1 MAFTYPFCYKPIPEI
16 VRAAKELMRKIALEA
31 ELDGIFS
38 EGKMLGV
45 LMVREKDSAED
56 GGERSVGAG
65 DEAAGVAH
73 AASERT
79 EGEDIKERSVGAG
92 DEAVGVAHAASER
105 TDDGE
110 DGGEKRVR
118 FLYGFSGL
126 AGGRSVIEG
135 FVPPIFDL
143 NAPGSVYRAR
153 EAEISALSRRIR
165 ELDGRGD
172 TDAAVQP
179 RESRS
184 EESITQLKAKRRAMS
199 IELQDWLF
207 GQYRVL
213 NARGQWS
220 SIREIFRRRG
230 IMPPGGT
237 GDCAAPK
244 LLQYA
249 YLHNLQP
256 LALGEFWYGAPPLR
270 ELRLQG
276 CFYPACTGKCGPL
289 LEYMMQGLEVEPNP
303 LERDDSEF
311 TSQLVIYADADIV
324 VANKPA
330 GMLSVPGRTASNSL
344 LTLLRRRFGED
355 LQSCHRLDMDT
366 SGVMVFARG
375 LRNKTLIEKQFAEHS
390 AKKTYVARLMGLPER
405 PLSLPK
411 CRGSRMEDQNAS
423 TGLEACGHF
432 DKLDDRKE
440 ELNDRN
446 DKLIDS
452 IPDSGRI
459 ELPLIADWDD
469 RPRQMVDYEDGKT
482 AVTEYVVIG
491 RRPNGE
497 IDVRF
502 TPLTGR
508 THQLR
513 VSAAHP
519 SGLGRPIKGDRL
531 YGAHPDVPAS
541 RLYLHAESLSFRHP
555 ATGEQLCFTT
565 PAEFPQE

>member
-1 MAFTYPFCYKPIPEI
+1 MAFTYPFCYKPIPE
-16 VRAAKELMRKIALEA
+16 VVKAAKELMRKIGADA
-31 ELDGIFS
+31 ELDSIFS

-45 LMVREKDSAED
+45 LMVREKDSAD
-56 GGERSVGAG
+56 GGGTGSAERSAELGG
-65 DEAAGVAH
+65 KAAECG
-73 AASERT
+73 
-79 EGEDIKERSVGAG
+79 GEDA
-92 DEAVGVAHAASER
+92 
-105 TDDGE
+105 
-110 DGGEKRVR
+110 RVR

-126 AGGRSVIEG
+126 AGGRSVIDG

-153 EAEISALSRRIR
+153 EAEIIALSRRIR
-165 ELDGRGD
+165 ELEDGDAGVKAASGAQECEGAKTAAGAQERGGGENI
-172 TDAAVQP
+172 A
-179 RESRS
+179 
-184 EESITQLKAKRRAMS
+184 QLKARRHAMS

-207 GQYRVL
+207 EQYRVL
-213 NARGQWS
+213 NALGQWS
-220 SIREIFRRRG
+220 SIREIFLRRG

-256 LALGEFWYGAPPLR
+256 LALGEFWYGSPPLR
-270 ELRLQG
+270 QLRLHG

-303 LERDDSEF
+303 LERDDSSF
-311 TSQLVIYADADIV
+311 SSQLVIYSDADIV

-375 LRNKTLIEKQFAEHS
+375 VRNKSLIEKQFAEHS
-390 AKKTYVARLMGLPER
+390 AKKTYVARLMAPPSDARVDGRIP
-405 PLSLPK
+405 
-411 CRGSRMEDQNAS
+411 D
-423 TGLEACGHF
+423 
-432 DKLDDRKE
+432 
-440 ELNDRN
+440 
-446 DKLIDS
+446 

-459 ELPLIADWDD
+459 ELPLITDWDE

-482 AVTEYVVIG
+482 AVTEYIVTG

-497 IDVRF
+497 TDVCF

-513 VSAAHP
+513 VHAAHP
-519 SGLGRPIKGDRL
+519 AGLGRPIKGDRL
-531 YGAHPDVPAS
+531 YGAHPEVPAS
-541 RLYLHAESLSFRHP
+541 RLYLHAESLTFRHP
-555 ATGEQLCFTT
+555 VTGEQLSFTV
-565 PAEFPQE
+565 PAEFSQE

>member
-1 MAFTYPFCYKPIPEI
+1 MAFTYPFCYKPIPE
-16 VRAAKELMRKIALEA
+16 VVKAAKELMRKIGADA
-31 ELDGIFS
+31 ELDSIFS

-45 LMVREKDSAED
+45 LMVREKDSAD
-56 GGERSVGAG
+56 GGETGSAERSAELGG
-65 DEAAGVAH
+65 KAAECG
-73 AASERT
+73 
-79 EGEDIKERSVGAG
+79 GEDA
-92 DEAVGVAHAASER
+92 
-105 TDDGE
+105 
-110 DGGEKRVR
+110 RVR

-126 AGGRSVIEG
+126 AGGRSVIDG

-153 EAEISALSRRIR
+153 EAEIVALSRRIR
-165 ELDGRGD
+165 ELEDGDAGVKAASGAQECEGAKTAAGPQERGGG
-172 TDAAVQP
+172 
-179 RESRS
+179 
-184 EESITQLKAKRRAMS
+184 ESIAQLKARRHAMS

-207 GQYRVL
+207 EQYRVL
-213 NARGQWS
+213 NALGQWS
-220 SIREIFRRRG
+220 SIREIFLRRG

-256 LALGEFWYGAPPLR
+256 LALGEFWYGSPPLR
-270 ELRLQG
+270 QLRLHG

-303 LERDDSEF
+303 LERDDSRF
-311 TSQLVIYADADIV
+311 SSQLVIYADADIV

-375 LRNKTLIEKQFAEHS
+375 VRNKSLIEKQFAEHS
-390 AKKTYVARLMGLPER
+390 AKKTYVARLMAPPSDARVDGRIP
-405 PLSLPK
+405 
-411 CRGSRMEDQNAS
+411 D
-423 TGLEACGHF
+423 
-432 DKLDDRKE
+432 
-440 ELNDRN
+440 
-446 DKLIDS
+446 

-459 ELPLIADWDD
+459 ELPLITDWDE

-513 VSAAHP
+513 VHAAHP
-519 SGLGRPIKGDRL
+519 AGLGRPIKGDRL
-531 YGAHPDVPAS
+531 YGAHPEVPAS
-541 RLYLHAESLSFRHP
+541 RLYLHAESLTFRHP
-555 ATGEQLCFTT
+555 ATGEQLSFTV
-565 PAEFPQE
+565 PAEFPVE

>member
-16 VRAAKELMRKIALEA
+16 VSAAKGLMRKIASEPG
-31 ELDGIFS
+31 LDEIFS

-45 LMVREKDSAED
+45 LMVAEKDEN
-56 GGERSVGAG
+56 G
-65 DEAAGVAH
+65 AAGGQQ
-73 AASERT
+73 SGGSGM
-79 EGEDIKERSVGAG
+79 GEVSSGQESDGSGEQAG
-92 DEAVGVAHAASER
+92 GKV
-105 TDDGE
+105 
-110 DGGEKRVR
+110 K
-118 FLYGFSGL
+118 FLYAFSGL
-126 AGGRSVIEG
+126 AGGRSIIEG

-143 NAPGSVYRAR
+143 NAPSSEYRAR
-153 EAEISALSRRIR
+153 EAEISALNRRIR
-165 ELDGRGD
+165 ELESGAPTQVEEQGHFDKLNDRIAKVPEVGFVEKNTGL
-172 TDAAVQP
+172 A
-179 RESRS
+179 ESRKKEILTS
-184 EESITQLKAKRRAMS
+184 LKTQRRELSIA
-199 IELQDWLF
+199 LQDWLF
-207 GQYRVL
+207 RQYRVL
-213 NARGQWS
+213 NVRGEWS
-220 SIREIFRRRG
+220 SIREIFERRG

-256 LALGEFWYGAPPLR
+256 LALGEFWYGTPPLR

-289 LEYMMQGLEVEPNP
+289 LEYMMQGLDVEPNP

-311 TSQLVIYADADIV
+311 TAQLVIYSDDDIV

-375 LRNKTLIEKQFAEHS
+375 LRNKSLIEKQFAEHS
-390 AKKTYVARLMGLPER
+390 AQKTYVARLINLPAA
-405 PLSLPK
+405 
-411 CRGSRMEDQNAS
+411 DAANA
-423 TGLEACGHF
+423 GVDA
-432 DKLDDRKE
+432 
-440 ELNDRN
+440 
-446 DKLIDS
+446 
-452 IPDSGRI
+452 GRI
-459 ELPLIADWDD
+459 ELPLIVDWDD
-469 RPRQMVDYEDGKT
+469 RPRQMIDYEDGKE
-482 AVTEYVVIG
+482 AVTDYVVIG

-502 TPLTGR
+502 TPRTGR

-513 VSAAHP
+513 VHAAHP
-519 SGLGRPIKGDRL
+519 AGLGRPIKGDRL
-531 YGAHPDVPAS
+531 YGAHPDSPAS

-555 ATGEQLCFTT
+555 ATGEELTFTV
-565 PAEFPQE
+565 PAEFPEE

>member
-16 VRAAKELMRKIALEA
+16 VKAAKELMRKIGADA
-31 ELDGIFS
+31 ELAGIFS

-45 LMVREKDSAED
+45 LMVREKDSA
-56 GGERSVGAG
+56 GGGGAGSAERSAGLSGEASECGAG
-65 DEAAGVAH
+65 
-73 AASERT
+73 
-79 EGEDIKERSVGAG
+79 
-92 DEAVGVAHAASER
+92 
-105 TDDGE
+105 
-110 DGGEKRVR
+110 GGNVECGKDTRVR

-126 AGGRSVIEG
+126 AGGRSVIDG

-153 EAEISALSRRIR
+153 EAEIVALSRRIR
-165 ELDGRGD
+165 ELEGCGGGESI
-172 TDAAVQP
+172 AQP
-179 RESRS
+179 QECGGAKTPAGPQECGG
-184 EESITQLKAKRRAMS
+184 EESIAQLKARRHAMS

-207 GQYRVL
+207 EQYRVL
-213 NARGQWS
+213 NALGQWS

-256 LALGEFWYGAPPLR
+256 LALGEFWYGSPPLR
-270 ELRLQG
+270 QLRLHG

-289 LEYMMQGLEVEPNP
+289 LEYMMQGIEVEPNP
-303 LERDDSEF
+303 LERDDSGF
-311 TSQLVIYADADIV
+311 SPQLVIYSDADIV

-366 SGVMVFARG
+366 SGVMVFAWG
-375 LRNKTLIEKQFAEHS
+375 VRNKSLIEKQFAEHS
-390 AKKTYVARLMGLPER
+390 AKKTYVARLMAPPSDARASCSER
-405 PLSLPK
+405 CLAAASAA
-411 CRGSRMEDQNAS
+411 NA
-423 TGLEACGHF
+423 GVDG
-432 DKLDDRKE
+432 R
-440 ELNDRN
+440 
-446 DKLIDS
+446 

-459 ELPLIADWDD
+459 ELPLITEWDE
-469 RPRQMVDYEDGKT
+469 RPRQMVDHEDGKT

-513 VSAAHP
+513 VHAAHP
-519 SGLGRPIKGDRL
+519 AGFGRPIKGDRL
-531 YGAHPDVPAS
+531 YGAHPEVPAS
-541 RLYLHAESLSFRHP
+541 RLYLHAESLTFRHP
-555 ATGEQLCFTT
+555 ATGEQLSFTV
-565 PAEFPQE
+565 PVEFPQE

>member
-16 VRAAKELMRKIALEA
+16 VKAAKELMRKIGADA
-31 ELDGIFS
+31 ELDNIFS

-45 LMVREKDSAED
+45 LMVREKDSLGGCEAGSAERSAGLSGGGAGSAERGAEL
-56 GGERSVGAG
+56 GGE
-65 DEAAGVAH
+65 AAECG
-73 AASERT
+73 
-79 EGEDIKERSVGAG
+79 GEDA
-92 DEAVGVAHAASER
+92 
-105 TDDGE
+105 
-110 DGGEKRVR
+110 RVR

-126 AGGRSVIEG
+126 AGGRSVIDG

-153 EAEISALSRRIR
+153 EAEIVALSRRIR
-165 ELDGRGD
+165 ELEDGGAGVK
-172 TDAAVQP
+172 AASERLQECEGTKTAAWAEECEGAKTAAGAQ
-179 RESRS
+179 ES
-184 EESITQLKAKRRAMS
+184 EGGESIAQLKARRHAMS

-207 GQYRVL
+207 EQYRVL
-213 NARGQWS
+213 NALGQWS

-256 LALGEFWYGAPPLR
+256 LALGEFWYGSPPLR
-270 ELRLQG
+270 QLRLHG

-289 LEYMMQGLEVEPNP
+289 LEYMMQGLDVEPNP
-303 LERDDSEF
+303 LERDDSSF
-311 TSQLVIYADADIV
+311 SSQLVIYADADIV

-375 LRNKTLIEKQFAEHS
+375 VRNKSLIEKQFAEHG
-390 AKKTYVARLMGLPER
+390 AKKTYVARLMAPPSDARASCSER
-405 PLSLPK
+405 CLAGASGAE
-411 CRGSRMEDQNAS
+411 RSGAAASASNA
-423 TGLEACGHF
+423 EADG
-432 DKLDDRKE
+432 R
-440 ELNDRN
+440 
-446 DKLIDS
+446 

-459 ELPLIADWDD
+459 ELPLITDWDE

-482 AVTEYVVIG
+482 AVTEYIVIG

-513 VSAAHP
+513 VHAAHP
-519 SGLGRPIKGDRL
+519 AGLGRPIKGDRL
-531 YGAHPDVPAS
+531 YGAHPEVPAS
-541 RLYLHAESLSFRHP
+541 RLYLHAESLTFRHP
-555 ATGEQLCFTT
+555 ATGEQLSFTV
-565 PAEFPQE
+565 PAEFPME

>member
-16 VRAAKELMRKIALEA
+16 VSAAKELMRKIASEP
-31 ELDGIFS
+31 ELDEIFS

-45 LMVREKDSAED
+45 LMVAEKSENGAAGGQQSGGSGM
-56 GGERSVGAG
+56 GGEVTSGQQDGRSSEQAG
-65 DEAAGVAH
+65 GKV
-73 AASERT
+73 
-79 EGEDIKERSVGAG
+79 K
-92 DEAVGVAHAASER
+92 
-105 TDDGE
+105 
-110 DGGEKRVR
+110 
-118 FLYGFSGL
+118 FLYAFSGL
-126 AGGRSVIEG
+126 AGGRSIIEG

-143 NAPGSVYRAR
+143 NAPGSEYRAR
-153 EAEISALSRRIR
+153 EAEISELNRRIR
-165 ELDGRGD
+165 ELEG
-172 TDAAVQP
+172 A
-179 RESRS
+179 ESKIRD
-184 EESITQLKAKRRAMS
+184 IKIKRRELS
-199 IELQDWLF
+199 ISLQDWLF
-207 GQYRVL
+207 RQYRVL
-213 NARGQWS
+213 NARGEWS
-220 SIREIFRRRG
+220 SIREIFERRG

-249 YLHNLQP
+249 YLHKLQP

-289 LEYMMQGLEVEPNP
+289 LEYMMQGLDVEPNP

-311 TSQLVIYADADIV
+311 TAQLVIYADDDIV

-375 LRNKTLIEKQFAEHS
+375 LCNKSLIEKQFAEHS
-390 AKKTYVARLMGLPER
+390 ARKTYVARLI
-405 PLSLPK
+405 SLPAA
-411 CRGSRMEDQNAS
+411 DAANA
-423 TGLEACGHF
+423 GVDA
-432 DKLDDRKE
+432 
-440 ELNDRN
+440 
-446 DKLIDS
+446 
-452 IPDSGRI
+452 GRI
-459 ELPLIADWDD
+459 ELPLIVDWDD
-469 RPRQMVDYEDGKT
+469 RPRQMIDYEDGKE
-482 AVTEYVVIG
+482 AVTDYVVIG

-502 TPLTGR
+502 TPRTGR

-513 VSAAHP
+513 VHAAHP
-519 SGLGRPIKGDRL
+519 AGLGRPIKGDRL
-531 YGAHPDVPAS
+531 YGAHPDSPAS

-555 ATGEQLCFTT
+555 ATGEELTFTV
-565 PAEFPQE
+565 PAAFPEE

>member
-16 VRAAKELMRKIALEA
+16 VSAAKELMQKIASEP
-31 ELDGIFS
+31 ELDEIFS

-45 LMVREKDSAED
+45 LMVREKE
-56 GGERSVGAG
+56 EN
-65 DEAAGVAH
+65 GVADWQ
-73 AASERT
+73 EV
-79 EGEDIKERSVGAG
+79 K
-92 DEAVGVAHAASER
+92 
-105 TDDGE
+105 
-110 DGGEKRVR
+110 

-126 AGGRSVIEG
+126 AGGRSIIEG

-143 NAPGSVYRAR
+143 NAPGCEYRAR
-153 EAEISALSRRIR
+153 EAEISALNRRIR
-165 ELDGRGD
+165 EL
-172 TDAAVQP
+172 
-179 RESRS
+179 ESDDCATAS
-184 EESITQLKAKRRAMS
+184 LKARRRELS
-199 IELQDWLF
+199 IALQDWLF
-207 GQYRVL
+207 RQYRVM
-213 NARGQWS
+213 NARGEWS
-220 SIREIFRRRG
+220 SIREIFERRG

-256 LALGEFWYGAPPLR
+256 LALGEFWYGRPPLR

-289 LEYMMQGLEVEPNP
+289 LEYMMQGLDVEPNP

-311 TSQLVIYADADIV
+311 TAQLVIYADDDIV

-375 LRNKTLIEKQFAEHS
+375 LRNKSLIEKQFAEHS
-390 AKKTYVARLMGLPER
+390 AQKTYVARLI
-405 PLSLPK
+405 SLPAADAANPGVE
-411 CRGSRMEDQNAS
+411 RSLNLSRDSGSLA
-423 TGLEACGHF
+423 
-432 DKLDDRKE
+432 E
-440 ELNDRN
+440 E
-446 DKLIDS
+446 
-452 IPDSGRI
+452 DSGRI
-459 ELPLIADWDD
+459 ELPLIVDWDD
-469 RPRQMVDYEDGKT
+469 RPRQMIDYEDGKE
-482 AVTEYVVIG
+482 AVTDYVVIG

-502 TPLTGR
+502 TPRTGR

-513 VSAAHP
+513 VHAAHP
-519 SGLGRPIKGDRL
+519 AGLGRPIKGDRL
-531 YGAHPDVPAS
+531 YGAHPDSPAS
-541 RLYLHAESLSFRHP
+541 RLYLHAESLTFRHP
-555 ATGEQLCFTT
+555 ATGEELTFTV
-565 PAEFPQE
+565 PAEFPEE